1 MARRTSERVF
11 FVGLAVIVLGLAAV
25 DAGLAGR
32 ERPYLVFVLIG
43 AVGILWF
50 VTRSGSRVPER
61 WRGRSR
67 SRDADEDPDR
77 E

>member
-1 MARRTSERVF
+1 MF
-11 FVGLAVIVLGLAAV
+11 FIGLAVIVLGLAAV

-32 ERPYLVFVLIG
+32 ERPYLVFLLAG
-43 AVGILWF
+43 AVAILWLA
-50 VTRSGSRVPER
+50 TRGASRVPER

-67 SRDADEDPDR
+67 SQDSDDDPDR